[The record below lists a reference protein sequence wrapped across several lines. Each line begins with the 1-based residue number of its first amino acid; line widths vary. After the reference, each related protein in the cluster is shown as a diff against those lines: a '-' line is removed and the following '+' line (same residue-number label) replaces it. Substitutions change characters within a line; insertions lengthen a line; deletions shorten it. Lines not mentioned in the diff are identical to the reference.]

1 MIIAGGTSMRRIVL
15 TIIILMVFLQSGCAY
30 SGLFDSKKVKLL
42 GSYIE
47 FPVIVENFLPDKQ
60 SVVMNAFDQNLDPR
74 EIVILDYDGFK
85 AIVYNDTSNESIVK
99 NSKVIGIAQTIEDV
113 NNGAETIIFPEGIR
127 VGMEITTM
135 NLSMKLIKS
144 GGIYGDSS
152 ITSDGNIDYVTGGKR
167 WVDLSGDWVSQTNT
181 FIHPVE
187 ITLKDNVV
195 ISVQMIFMDK

>member
-135 NLSMKLIKS
+135 DLSMKLINS

-181 FIHPVE
+181 FIHPV
-187 ITLKDNVV
+187 
-195 ISVQMIFMDK
+195 

>member
-127 VGMEITTM
+127 VGMEITAM
-135 NLSMKLIKS
+135 DLSMKLINS

-152 ITSDGNIDYVTGGKR
+152 ITSDGNIDYVTGGIR

-187 ITLKDNVV
+187 ITLKYNVV

>member
-127 VGMEITTM
+127 VGMEITAM
-135 NLSMKLIKS
+135 DLSMKLINS

-152 ITSDGNIDYVTGGKR
+152 ITSDGNIDYVTGGIR